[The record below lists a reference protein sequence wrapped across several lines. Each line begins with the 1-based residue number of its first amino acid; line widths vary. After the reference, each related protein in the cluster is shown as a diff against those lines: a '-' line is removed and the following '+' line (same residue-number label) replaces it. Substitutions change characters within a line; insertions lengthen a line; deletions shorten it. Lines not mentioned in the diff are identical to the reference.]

1 MSLGKQQANGG
12 ALSGNL
18 NSKLLEVKSLSVAFR
33 SDDDRYVE
41 VIEDVSFEVGKGE
54 CIGLVGESGC
64 GKSVTSMSIMQL
76 LPQPL
81 SRMTTGEIFFNGKDL
96 TKMSVPELR
105 AFRGHDIAMIFQEPM
120 TALNP
125 VYTVSSQMLECFRK
139 DVPRPE
145 AKARSIKLLHS
156 VGLSEPEL
164 LMNNY
169 PHELSGGMRQRVM
182 IAMAIANNPQLLI
195 ADEPTTALDVTIQA
209 QIMRLLQEVQQSL
222 GMAMLLIT
230 HDLGVVF
237 EMCDYV
243 HVMYAGKIVESCSV
257 QQLYESPSHPYT
269 VGLLNSLPEISAE
282 HARNERLPVI
292 EGTVP
297 AIGKFPRGCRF
308 HNRCQYKT
316 DRCSLSPPPLK
327 VAPDGKHRFACYH
340 PLNKKRVDYRVEYSN
355 YKECL

>member
-1 MSLGKQQANGG
+1 MVVENT
-12 ALSGNL
+12 
-18 NSKLLEVKSLSVAFR
+18 LLEVKSLSVAFR
-33 SDDDRYVE
+33 TDANRYVE
-41 VIEDVSFEVGKGE
+41 VVEDISFDVGKGQ

-81 SRMTTGEIFFNGKDL
+81 SRMTTGEIRFNGKDL
-96 TKMSVPELR
+96 TKLPIAELR
-105 AFRGHDIAMIFQEPM
+105 ALRGHDIAMIFQEPM

-125 VYTVSSQMLECFRK
+125 VYSVGSQMLECFRK

-145 AKARSIKLLHS
+145 ARTRSIELLRS
-156 VGLSEPEL
+156 VGLSEPDRL
-164 LMNNY
+164 LNNY

-209 QIMRLLQEVQQSL
+209 QIMELLQEVQKSL

-257 QQLYESPSHPYT
+257 QQLYEAPSHPYT
-269 VGLLNSLPEISAE
+269 VGLLNSLPEINQTN
-282 HARNERLPVI
+282 ARAERLPVI

-308 HNRCQYKT
+308 HNRCHFRT
-316 DRCSLSPPPLK
+316 DQCALSSPPLR
-327 VAPDGKHRFACYH
+327 VAKDGTHRYACYH
-340 PLNKKRVDYRVEYSN
+340 PLNKKRTEYRVEYSN
-355 YKECL
+355 HRRCV

>member
-1 MSLGKQQANGG
+1 M
-12 ALSGNL
+12 GNT
-18 NSKLLEVKSLSVAFR
+18 LLEVKSLSVAFR
-33 SDDDRYVE
+33 SDDERYVE
-41 VIEDVSFEVGKGE
+41 VIQDVSFDVGKGE

-81 SRMTTGEIFFNGKDL
+81 SRMTTGEILFNGKDL
-96 TKMSVPELR
+96 TKLSIPELR

-125 VYTVSSQMLECFRK
+125 VYSVGSQMLECFRK

-164 LMNNY
+164 LLNNY

-209 QIMRLLQEVQQSL
+209 QIMRLLQEVQRSL

-269 VGLLNSLPEISAE
+269 VGLLNSLPEISE
-282 HARNERLPVI
+282 YHDRNARLSVI
-292 EGTVP
+292 EGSVP

-308 HNRCQYKT
+308 HNRCHYKT
-316 DRCSLSPPPLK
+316 DRCALAPPPLE
-327 VAPDGKHRFACYH
+327 VAADGKRRFACYH
-340 PLNKKRVDYRVEYSN
+340 PLDKKREAYRESMRAT
-355 YKECL
+355 C